1 MTGPP
6 PVRFGL
12 CALAAAVLLAA
23 VQPAPVRAATPEARV
38 KAAYLYKMAS
48 FVRWPAGA
56 AGGAFRICIAG
67 RQDIAGAVAD
77 LTGNQQVEG
86 RPIAVTQLGARN
98 AAEVRGCQ
106 ILFLGRG
113 GEQARNLLAAAGRAP
128 VLTVT
133 DRNNGSRGGAVEF
146 VVQDG
151 KVRFLIDRS
160 EAESRALELSSK
172 LLDVAAGVAP

>member
-67 RQDIAGAVAD
+67 RPDIAGAVAD

-86 RPIAVTQLGARN
+86 RPIAVTAMG
-98 AAEVRGCQ
+98 
-106 ILFLGRG
+106 I
-113 GEQARNLLAAAGRAP
+113 
-128 VLTVT
+128 
-133 DRNNGSRGGAVEF
+133 
-146 VVQDG
+146 
-151 KVRFLIDRS
+151 
-160 EAESRALELSSK
+160 
-172 LLDVAAGVAP
+172 